1 MKSISNNH
9 ISFLLILI
17 LLTFGI
23 VTIFSPEV
31 SAQNDSGDEESDD
44 SFWEGNYPFA
54 LTLIVIGV
62 LILLAE
68 PFVPGLFLA
77 IPGTVLVSIGAVGL
91 AFPDL
96 MFTPIALFI
105 GILAGVITFFIALK
119 TYQHIAPTKPPT
131 TTVAD
136 SLIGKEGIITTPT
149 DPDHGTK
156 GKVRIDSQVWSAH
169 ADTIIPVDT
178 KVKVIKSE
186 GVHVKVERISP
197 QKRISK
203 TKEEI

>member
-1 MKSISNNH
+1 MKAILNNH
-9 ISFLLILI
+9 LLILLVLVI
-17 LLTFGI
+17 FAFGI
-23 VTIFSPEV
+23 FSLITPEA
-31 SAQNDSGDEESDD
+31 SAQNDSGDEGSDE

-77 IPGTVLVSIGAVGL
+77 IPGTVLISIGAVGL
-91 AFPDL
+91 TFPDL

-105 GILAGVITFFIALK
+105 GILAGVITFFIAMK

-178 KVKVIKSE
+178 KVKVVKSE
-186 GVHVKVERISP
+186 GVHVKVVRISP
-197 QKRISK
+197 QKRTSK
-203 TKEEI
+203 TKEEN

>member
-1 MKSISNNH
+1 MRIISGDK
-9 ISFLLILI
+9 IFILLVFI

-23 VTIFSPEV
+23 ISIFMPEV
-31 SAQNDSGDEESDD
+31 EAQDENEEEEDE
-44 SFWEGNYPFA
+44 SFWDGNYPFA
-54 LTLIVIGV
+54 LTLIIIGV
-62 LILLAE
+62 AILLAE

-77 IPGTVLVSIGAVGL
+77 IPGTVLISIGAVGL

-96 MFTPIALFI
+96 MFTPTALLV
-105 GILAGVITFFIALK
+105 GILAGVVTFFIALK
-119 TYQHIAPTKPPT
+119 TYQFIAPNKPPT

-149 DPDHGTK
+149 DPDHRTR
-156 GKVRIDSQVWSAH
+156 GKVRIGSQVWSAY

-178 KVKVIKSE
+178 KVKVVKSE
-186 GVHVKVERISP
+186 GVHVKVERITA
-197 QKRISK
+197 KRRSSR